1 MTTPSPNKHH
11 LFDVS
16 QTLAEIC
23 HMLTGK
29 QDVQRAMQIGATVI
43 EACVDIVVYG
53 QVMQFSRS
61 PTQILEQE
69 GMSREMA
76 KELVESAISH
86 LNLQIASHMGYVSG
100 NKDYNWFVN
109 PISSTLHIV
118 ESMKTITPIRRD
130 GFDPEAMM
138 RVYLSDIVDNGGWV
152 SERLMRQLGR

>member
-1 MTTPSPNKHH
+1 MTTPSTNKHH

-16 QTLAEIC
+16 QTLAELC
-23 HMLTGK
+23 HMLTI
-29 QDVQRAMQIGATVI
+29 QHNAQRAMQIGATVI

-53 QVMQFSRS
+53 QVMQFSHS
-61 PTQILEQE
+61 PTQILERE
-69 GMSREMA
+69 GMSKEMA
-76 KELVESAISH
+76 KEIVESTISH

-109 PISSTLHIV
+109 PISCTLHIV
-118 ESMKTITPIRRD
+118 ESLKAVTPIRRD